1 MIVVKI
7 LQGLFLTVDGSKAS
21 YILHSGS
28 LDSDH
33 RFVNAIQPPFLIATT
48 AHDTGLFKIIIILGE
63 LEYTKF
69 ALTKTR
75 ELDYSKAHIRKQVM
89 LSWETS
95 RRIWGE
101 AVFAFLFEILLSKT
115 QNLRTVEVIMHQQP
129 RACGFILNGL

>member
-48 AHDTGLFKIIIILGE
+48 ASDP
-63 LEYTKF
+63 
-69 ALTKTR
+69 
-75 ELDYSKAHIRKQVM
+75 M
-89 LSWETS
+89 LP
-95 RRIWGE
+95 
-101 AVFAFLFEILLSKT
+101 VFAFVCPFD
-115 QNLRTVEVIMHQQP
+115 V
-129 RACGFILNGL
+129 